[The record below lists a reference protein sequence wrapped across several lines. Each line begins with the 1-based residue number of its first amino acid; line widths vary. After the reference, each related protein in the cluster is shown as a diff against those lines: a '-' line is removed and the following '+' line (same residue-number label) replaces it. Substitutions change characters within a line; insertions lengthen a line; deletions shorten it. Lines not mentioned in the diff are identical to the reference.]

1 MSRWGPLLV
10 LLVALSLGLILHR
23 QGLNLDLDLGL
34 GLERLKNLLSLNQ
47 DQNSDQDPDP
57 APALDPDPDQ
67 VLKSLEQRVSEAW
80 ETLIIPPERQW
91 TRAAVGVNSC
101 VDVVVSGVALLQA
114 LGLSPGPGPG
124 PGLDHEVLE
133 SLEDLSQTFSFFLS
147 RGAAAERFF
156 SNAEL
161 FKTIAQ
167 TALRIPT
174 AKLYVGGNAALIG
187 QKLASNPNTEVLL
200 AGPVGPKLHEL
211 LDEKIVVPPESLQ
224 ETDEVHLILEYQT
237 GEVWG
242 SVPAPQANRFIFS
255 HDEANAQM
263 RLTESLVQSLDQ
275 FEPELMV
282 LSGFHMMEGLQPEA
296 RDQRL
301 DQVVALLSDL
311 SVPVHLELASMT
323 DPTFMQLIAYKVFP
337 LVSSLGLN
345 EQELLFL
352 SRSLSGPHSDS
363 SWTEVGV
370 SSPAAVTIATDVLRW
385 ILQRFGSL
393 SGSSS
398 RLSRLHFH
406 ALPFH
411 VVAVVTGA
419 HRWGNQE
426 ASAAAGARTASAQ
439 ACGRAHVH
447 AQESELLAPL
457 TFNISS
463 QSHALTLDP
472 DRPITVWEHG
482 HVTLHL
488 SPVLVCKRPIRTV
501 GLGDAISANG
511 LLFSEIL
518 P

>member
-23 QGLNLDLDLGL
+23 QGLDLDLDLDL

-47 DQNSDQDPDP
+47 DQDQDSEQDPDP
-57 APALDPDPDQ
+57 APALDPEPEQ
-67 VLKSLEQRVSEAW
+67 VLKSLEQRVSDAW
-80 ETLIIPPERQW
+80 ETLISPPERQW

-101 VDVVVSGVALLQA
+101 VDVVVSGVALLRA
-114 LGLSPGPGPG
+114 LGLSPGPG
-124 PGLDHEVLE
+124 PGLDHEVLG
-133 SLEDLSQTFSFFLS
+133 SLEDLSQAFSFFLS

-156 SNAEL
+156 SDAEL
-161 FKTIAQ
+161 FKNISQ

-187 QKLASNPNTEVLL
+187 QKLASNPSTEVLL

-255 HDEANAQM
+255 HDEANAEM
-263 RLTESLVQSLDQ
+263 RLTESLVQSLDH

-323 DPTFMQLIAYKVFP
+323 DPTFMQLIAHQVFP

-370 SSPAAVTIATDVLRW
+370 SSPAAVTVATDVLRW
-385 ILQRFGSL
+385 ILGRFGSV
-393 SGSSS
+393 SGSASS

-411 VVAVVTGA
+411 VVAVATGA
-419 HRWGNQE
+419 RRWGNQE

-439 ACGRAHVH
+439 ACGRAQVRP
-447 AQESELLAPL
+447 QESELLAPL
-457 TFNISS
+457 TFNIS

-482 HVTLHL
+482 HVTMHL

-511 LLFSEIL
+511 LLFSEIF

>member
-1 MSRWGPLLV
+1 MARWGPLLV
-10 LLVALSLGLILHR
+10 LLLALSLGLLLR
-23 QGLNLDLDLGL
+23 RESSLGLDLGL
-34 GLERLKNLLSLNQ
+34 GLQQFKALLSRLS
-47 DQNSDQDPDP
+47 DSPSDTPSDQSPDP
-57 APALDPDPDQ
+57 ALQ
-67 VLKSLEQRVSEAW
+67 KSLEQRVSEAW
-80 ETLIIPPERQW
+80 ETLILPPQRPW
-91 TRAAVGVNSC
+91 RRVAVGVNSC
-101 VDVVVSGVALLQA
+101 VDVVVSGVALLEA
-114 LGLSPGPGPG
+114 LGLQPGSGSGAGPGPD
-124 PGLDHEVLE
+124 PGSDHEVLD
-133 SLEDLSQTFSFFLS
+133 SLQDLRETFEFFMS
-147 RGAAAERFF
+147 RGAAAERPF
-156 SNAEL
+156 SNSEL
-161 FKTIAQ
+161 FHVIST

-187 QKLASNPNTEVLL
+187 QKLASNPDTEVLL

-224 ETDEVHLILEYQT
+224 ETDEIHLILEYQT

-242 SVPAPQANRFIFS
+242 SIVAPQANRFIFS
-255 HDEANAQM
+255 HDEANARM
-263 RLTESLVQSLDQ
+263 RFTESLVQSLDQ

-301 DQVVALLSDL
+301 DQVVELLSQL

-323 DPTFMQLIAYKVFP
+323 DPGFMQRIVHKVFP

-352 SRSLSGPHSDS
+352 SRAVGGPHADS

-370 SSPAAVTIATDVLRW
+370 ASPAAVAVAADVLQW
-385 ILQRFGSL
+385 VLERFGAVSGASL
-393 SGSSS
+393 
-398 RLSRLHFH
+398 LSRVHFH

-411 VVAVVTGA
+411 VVAAVTG
-419 HRWGNQE
+419 RWGNQA
-426 ASAAAGARTASAQ
+426 ASSAAGARTASAQ

-447 AQESELLAPL
+447 APESQLRAPL
-457 TFNISS
+457 RFNIN

-472 DRPITVWEHG
+472 DWPITVWQQHY
-482 HVTLHL
+482 VTLHL